1 MDKYY
6 FDTLKRC
13 VNQRQSAIIIAT
25 LYEQSVFIAEFLW
38 SVLLM
43 RYCR

>member
-1 MDKYY
+1 MGKYY

-13 VNQRQSAIIIAT
+13 VNQTQSAIITAT
-25 LYEQSVFIAEFLW
+25 FYEQSLFIAEFLW